1 VRITLSED
9 LHTGTLVLLHH
20 FNSENVVDFDVV
32 GGDAVVQEVGR
43 EHHIVAS
50 IPELGLV
57 LRVEEQDISGTNEVE
72 TRHDCHGGE
81 AVDEETGVVQRTVRI
96 VDETRECGSHHSVD
110 LVDLNPVVV
119 GDLECSAHR
128 VRAHVTRSHLQKLE
142 DGANEAA
149 SLGETLVDEVLET
162 SRVPEEERLEP
173 F

>member
-1 VRITLSED
+1 MARGSEELVSLHARDLIIILATEGLVDVVGVSGVQSALGLVGVRITLSED

-20 FNSENVVDFDVV
+20 FNRENVVDFDVV

-43 EHHIVAS
+43 EHHVVAS
-50 IPELGLV
+50 IPKLGLV

-96 VDETRECGSHHSVD
+96 VNETRECGSHHSVD

-119 GDLECSAHR
+119 GDLECSAH
-128 VRAHVTRSHLQKLE
+128 
-142 DGANEAA
+142 
-149 SLGETLVDEVLET
+149 
-162 SRVPEEERLEP
+162 
-173 F
+173 